1 MESVK
6 NKQPAPMQIT
16 AEQIL
21 REARE
26 RQEDDAFQAPA
37 QKVRAHAG
45 ALAGGRQGGGS
56 RTRGRQGVD
65 RQPAHLSAGAARPR
79 AIGAAQLR
87 SPRSRLTPVL
97 WPRAEDLP
105 GPTLDP
111 RPAGDGPGGAG
122 GLPSA
127 AAEALRGPTADE
139 PQRDR
144 RVDQVRRLRGGAA
157 RLRARALGV

>member
-45 ALAGGRQGGGS
+45 ALAGGRRGGGS
-56 RTRGRQGVD
+56 RTRERQGVD
-65 RQPAHLSAGAARPR
+65 RLPAHLLVPRVLAR
-79 AIGAAQLR
+79 
-87 SPRSRLTPVL
+87 
-97 WPRAEDLP
+97 
-105 GPTLDP
+105 
-111 RPAGDGPGGAG
+111 
-122 GLPSA
+122 
-127 AAEALRGPTADE
+127 
-139 PQRDR
+139 
-144 RVDQVRRLRGGAA
+144 
-157 RLRARALGV
+157 